1 MKTET
6 QLTLHQALLQLQQL
20 NAAIRLTPRSIT
32 IWAPNKR
39 VPSLIRSTIVEH
51 KAEIRE
57 MIQASRIEVCPSP
70 KWHRH
75 EWHFPLQDWLIDSA
89 TCGVCQRLATINEVV
104 PNKSNFEKIKIQ
116 DERTHAVSTQKL
128 RIQQLSILKGDW
140 AAITFTGPQEPYTQ
154 LCKDLG
160 KEKHFNAYWHPGQG
174 WMISS
179 ALLPKYA
186 DRFDNLQ
193 TKLDEAKAAIPK
205 PQGNS

>member
-39 VPSLIRSTIVEH
+39 VPSFIRTTIAEH
-51 KAEIRE
+51 KAEVRQ
-57 MIQASRIEVCPSP
+57 MILDCRIEVCPSA
-70 KWHRH
+70 KLHRQ
-75 EWHFPLQDWLIDSA
+75 EWHFPLEEWFVDSA
-89 TCGVCQRLATINEVV
+89 TCAVCQRLGAINEVM
-104 PNKSNFEKIKIQ
+104 PNKSNFDKIKIQ
-116 DERTHAVSTQKL
+116 DERTHVMSAQKL
-128 RIQQLSILKGDW
+128 QIQLLSMLKGDW
-140 AAITFTGPQEPYTQ
+140 VAMTFTGPRDLYTQ

-160 KEKHFNAYWHPGQG
+160 KERHFNAYWHPGQG
-174 WMISS
+174 WIISS

-193 TKLDEAKAAIPK
+193 AKLDEARYHKAL
-205 PQGNS
+205 